1 MTIGIRAQIALL
13 FYSTVNVVVFTA
25 AVYAVAMFPPLTPN
39 AGFWL
44 MAIMAASLA
53 VTAPVAWCVGAC
65 LPAEWRK
72 LILAERSPQATAPTR
87 EF

>member
-13 FYSTVNVVVFTA
+13 FYSTVNVMVFTA
-25 AVYAVAMFPPLTPN
+25 AVYAVSIFPPLTPD

-44 MAIMAASLA
+44 AVLTGASLI

-65 LPAEWRK
+65 FPAAWRDK
-72 LILAERSPQATAPTR
+72 ILAHRSPLADAPTR
-87 EF
+87 PV